1 MTMDKKKTIESLLF
15 VADRSLNKQE
25 IAKLTETTKQETEKY
40 LKQLIEEYN
49 QDSGRG
55 IQIINNQNDYQM
67 VTHPQSSK
75 IIQRFLK
82 KEVNS
87 ELSRPALETLA
98 IISYRGPINKLE
110 LDQIRGVNCALI
122 LRNLMIRGLV
132 EKMIVISSEYVNR
145 RKWLLLHWIPI
156 LLTLEIIHLNS
167 ITVLLFCDFKS
178 KINKIL

>member
-1 MTMDKKKTIESLLF
+1 MIDKKKTIESLLF
-15 VADRSLNKQE
+15 VADRPLSKQE
-25 IAKLTETTKQETEKY
+25 IVKLTETNKQETEKC

-49 QDSGRG
+49 QEPGRG

-82 KEVNS
+82 KEINS

-132 EKMIVISSEYVNR
+132 EKRLSKGKENNEFYQVSIDFIQ
-145 RKWLLLHWIPI
+145 
-156 LLTLEIIHLNS
+156 HLG
-167 ITVLLFCDFKS
+167 
-178 KINKIL
+178 INQLKDLPDYEKLSNLSLDEEEK